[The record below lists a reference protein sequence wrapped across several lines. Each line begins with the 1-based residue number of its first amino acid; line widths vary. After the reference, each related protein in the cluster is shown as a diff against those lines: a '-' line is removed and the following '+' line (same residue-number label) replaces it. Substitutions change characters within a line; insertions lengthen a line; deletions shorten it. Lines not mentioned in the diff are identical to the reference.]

1 MQERASRNF
10 VQKATDE
17 TLDRMEQSKASAQ
30 EETMIVEQSYVRAS
44 KGAIDFNLKLMDMA
58 QNNINA
64 AFNFARE
71 LPQVKSPS
79 AFIEL
84 STKYARQQ
92 LERLAD
98 QARELTGIAQNAMT
112 DTTQSLQK
120 GATGEFDW
128 PKQREGGDRVEF
140 DITENRKIPGCIWH
154 PEIAA

>member
-30 EETMIVEQSYVRAS
+30 EGTMIVEQSYVRAS
-44 KGAIDFNLKLMDMA
+44 KGAIDSNLKLMDMA

-64 AFNFARE
+64 AFDFARE

-84 STKYARQQ
+84 STKYG
-92 LERLAD
+92 LP
-98 QARELTGIAQNAMT
+98 I
-112 DTTQSLQK
+112 K
-120 GATGEFDW
+120 
-128 PKQREGGDRVEF
+128 
-140 DITENRKIPGCIWH
+140 PGNL
-154 PEIAA
+154 PG

>member
-1 MQERASRNF
+1 
-10 VQKATDE
+10 
-17 TLDRMEQSKASAQ
+17 
-30 EETMIVEQSYVRAS
+30 VRAS

-64 AFNFARE
+64 AFDFARE
-71 LPQVKSPS
+71 LTQIKSPS

-120 GATGEFDW
+120 GAT
-128 PKQREGGDRVEF
+128 RR
-140 DITENRKIPGCIWH
+140 I
-154 PEIAA
+154 